1 MAKKKLSRFEL
12 LLKKLSV
19 LMGDKYATKS
29 ALAAVETAVDLTDVS
44 QATAAAIFSNYTF
57 ATTDSDSAQSGNEQ
71 SGGEESGES

>member
-71 SGGEESGES
+71 SGEEQSGES